1 MVALEKQYW
10 LWSGRIL
17 DTVWWLEKRYERKRK
32 ESKTE
37 LFALT
42 KEKDE
47 MFIEMAKNEASRLL
61 HYRMPVY
68 QLLIL
73 PNNMI
78 MKINLKNYLTF
89 LWDLPMLILWILDIR
104 FC

>member
-1 MVALEKQYW
+1 M
-10 LWSGRIL
+10 
-17 DTVWWLEKRYERKRK
+17 DTIRWLEKRYERKRK

-37 LFALT
+37 LFVLT

-47 MFIEMAKNEASRLL
+47 MFIVTAKNEASRLL

-73 PNNMI
+73 MNNMI
-78 MKINLKNYLTF
+78 MIINLKNYLTF
-89 LWDLPMLILWILDIR
+89 SEI
-104 FC
+104 C